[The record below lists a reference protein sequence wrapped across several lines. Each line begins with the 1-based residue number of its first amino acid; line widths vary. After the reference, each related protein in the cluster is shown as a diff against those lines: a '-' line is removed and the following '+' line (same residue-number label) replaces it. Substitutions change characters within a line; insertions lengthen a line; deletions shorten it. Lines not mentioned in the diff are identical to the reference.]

1 MEKNK
6 SFRIDG
12 KWYYMDKNYLDNR
25 ILIEERDC
33 GYFKSWCLIKFII
46 KMNLYNRW
54 LNRSR
59 RINNQF
65 MNYKD
70 LVVRFGSNV
79 ERDWI
84 IDCGYG
90 FLEVGLIR
98 FKKMDIN

>member
-1 MEKNK
+1 
-6 SFRIDG
+6 
-12 KWYYMDKNYLDNR
+12 
-25 ILIEERDC
+25 
-33 GYFKSWCLIKFII
+33 
-46 KMNLYNRW
+46 MNLYNRR
-54 LNRSR
+54 LNRSI

-90 FLEVGLIR
+90 FLEGGLIR
-98 FKKMDIN
+98 FKKNGYKLIKELDVMKDYFIHNYSLIWFSCSWEL